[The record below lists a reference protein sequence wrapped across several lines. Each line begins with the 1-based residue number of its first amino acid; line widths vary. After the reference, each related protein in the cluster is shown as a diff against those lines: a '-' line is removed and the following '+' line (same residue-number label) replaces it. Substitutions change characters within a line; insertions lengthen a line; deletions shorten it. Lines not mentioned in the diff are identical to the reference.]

1 VVRKVLWSLPTL
13 SNGGENY
20 PRSFRDCGSPYARRF
35 VAIGNSIHQRLLKP
49 THDWLMKI
57 LGSIPSDGTFDQTR
71 PLDCMKNVTD
81 VYSFDLKSATDRW
94 PLTLLTALM
103 TLLTSSRSLASAV
116 AQTVLAFNTFVI
128 DKPRV
133 RKRKVLTFTAGQ
145 PLGYYGPWPLFTLSH
160 HKVVWLAAD
169 RVYPKKAFWNYVG

>member
-1 VVRKVLWSLPTL
+1 
-13 SNGGENY
+13 
-20 PRSFRDCGSPYARRF
+20 
-35 VAIGNSIHQRLLKP
+35 
-49 THDWLMKI
+49 
-57 LGSIPSDGTFDQTR
+57 
-71 PLDCMKNVTD
+71 
-81 VYSFDLKSATDRW
+81 
-94 PLTLLTALM
+94 M

-116 AQTVLAFNTFVI
+116 AQTVLALNTFLI